1 MSYASKERGFTL
13 MELMVVIGIVA
24 IMAAIA
30 APSFSSM
37 INQNRLTRTKLM
49 LANDMNMARSES
61 IKRSVRM
68 VVCPSNGLSGSLSDC
83 SGGDDWAI
91 NGWLVCNAGTA
102 VNCAVNTVVAIRAP
116 APRGVAITGSTGA
129 TFRPIGTAVSQL
141 DITFT
146 GGTGAT
152 TGHVVVAN
160 TGTVSTL

>member
-13 MELMVVIGIVA
+13 MELMVVVVIIG

-61 IKRSVRM
+61 IKRSLRM
-68 VVCPSNGLSGSLSDC
+68 VVCPSNNVTPPTDC
-83 SGGDDWAI
+83 SGGTDWAT
-91 NGWLVCNAGTA
+91 NGWLICNAGTA
-102 VNCAVNTVVAIRAP
+102 VNCTAGTVVVVRAP

-129 TFRPIGTAVSQL
+129 TFRPIGTAVSPQT
-141 DITFT
+141 ITFT

-152 TGHVVVAN
+152 TGYVVVAN
-160 TGTVSTL
+160 TGSVSTL

>member
-61 IKRSVRM
+61 IKRSLRM
-68 VVCPSNGLSGSLSDC
+68 VVCPSNAGLTDC
-83 SGGDDWAI
+83 SGGTDWAT
-91 NGWLVCNAGTA
+91 NGWLICNAGTA
-102 VNCAVNTVVAIRAP
+102 VNCTAGTVVVVRAP

-129 TFRPIGTAVSQL
+129 TFRPIGTAVSPQT
-141 DITFT
+141 ITFT

-152 TGHVVVAN
+152 TGYVVVAN
-160 TGTVSTL
+160 TGSVSTL

>member
-13 MELMVVIGIVA
+13 LELMVVIGIVA

-61 IKRSVRM
+61 IKRNVKM
-68 VVCPSNGLSGSLSDC
+68 VVCPSNNVTPPTDC
-83 SGGDDWAI
+83 SGGTDWAT
-91 NGWLVCNAGTA
+91 NGWLICSAGTA
-102 VNCAVNTVVAIRAP
+102 VNCATGTVDTIRSP
-116 APRGVAITGSTGA
+116 APHGVAITGSSGA
-129 TFRPIGTAVSQL
+129 TFRPIGTAVSMQT
-141 DITFT
+141 ITFT

-152 TGHVVVAN
+152 TGNVIVAT
-160 TGTVSTL
+160 TGTVTTN